1 MQAFV
6 FDSPSPFFVDNP
18 CFTWYYIFNLMEDV
32 LIKRS
37 EFWRAVRDFWKTGK
51 TGFALF
57 LISLFV
63 LIYGY
68 IALDYETT
76 RGWKG
81 HESVQNVL
89 EDISNFIPIGAAL
102 VGMIVGGIDLIMLL
116 SDWYADRQEKRIRA
130 AEEAAEAKGKAEGE
144 AKGRAEGKAE
154 GKAEVYQEIAAWD
167 ARRTEAEKR
176 GEEFSE
182 PPPGPPQNYAE

>member
-1 MQAFV
+1 M
-6 FDSPSPFFVDNP
+6 
-18 CFTWYYIFNLMEDV
+18 
-32 LIKRS
+32 IKLK
-37 EFWRAVRDFWKTGK
+37 EFWRAVRDFWRVGK

-76 RGWKG
+76 KGWKG

-89 EDISNFIPIGAAL
+89 DDISNFIPVGAAI

-116 SDWYADRQEKRIRA
+116 SDWYLNRQEKRIRA
-130 AEEAAEAKGKAEGE
+130 AEAAAEAKGKAEGI
-144 AKGRAEGKAE
+144 AEGQAQ
-154 GKAEVYQEIAAWD
+154 VYREIADWD
-167 ARRTEAEKR
+167 RRRREAAAR

-182 PPPGPPQNYAE
+182 PPPGVTQNGSE

>member
-1 MQAFV
+1 M
-6 FDSPSPFFVDNP
+6 
-18 CFTWYYIFNLMEDV
+18 
-32 LIKRS
+32 IKWS
-37 EFWRAVRDFWKTGK
+37 EFWRVSVRDFWRTGK
-51 TGFALF
+51 AGFALF
-57 LISLFV
+57 LISLFI

-89 EDISNFIPIGAAL
+89 DDISKFIPVGAAL

-116 SDWYADRQEKRIRA
+116 SDWYYDRREKRIRA
-130 AEEAAEAKGKAEGE
+130 AEAKGKAKGIAEGKAE
-144 AKGRAEGKAE
+144 GKAEGIAEGKAE
-154 GKAEVYQEIAAWD
+154 GKAEVYREIAAWH

-176 GEEFSE
+176 GEEFTE
-182 PPPGPPQNYAE
+182 PPPGVTQNGSE